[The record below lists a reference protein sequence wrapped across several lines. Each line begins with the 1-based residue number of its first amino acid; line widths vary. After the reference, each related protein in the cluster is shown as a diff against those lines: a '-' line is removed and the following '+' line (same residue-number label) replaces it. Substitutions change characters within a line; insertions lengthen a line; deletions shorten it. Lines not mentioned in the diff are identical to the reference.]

1 MANAELDNN
10 NVDNA
15 VKILQ
20 SGLRIFPDYPV
31 AYLLLGKTYAL
42 MGGYEKAVEC
52 FRRGSDILGTKQTFT
67 HYLTEIDAIRKRRSL
82 FKSTTGAALP
92 RTIKAPVN
100 PAEET
105 GLFQQ
110 EKKTKSVQELTS
122 SIDEKLEHLAKE
134 ISKAKISVPNQPPAK
149 EKDFLEQLTNDSM
162 LISETLAKIYL
173 AQNEYN
179 EAIKVYE
186 KLIKKDSLKSEYY
199 SGKIIEIRAKINS

>member
-1 MANAELDNN
+1 MANTELDNN

-42 MGGYEKAVEC
+42 MGGYEKAMEC
-52 FRRGSDILGTKQTFT
+52 FKRGSDILGIKETYN
-67 HYLTEIDAIRKRRSL
+67 HYLTEIDTIRKRRTL
-82 FKSTTGAALP
+82 FKSTNGNTFPGVV
-92 RTIKAPVN
+92 KSPVKPQDEN
-100 PAEET
+100 S
-105 GLFQQ
+105 LFQQ
-110 EKKTKSVQELTS
+110 EKKLTSVQELTS
-122 SIDEKLEHLAKE
+122 SIDNKLEQLAKE
-134 ISKAKISVPNQPPAK
+134 ISKAKISTTNKPPSK
-149 EKDFLEQLTNDSM
+149 ENDFLEQLTNDSM

-186 KLIKKDSLKSEYY
+186 KLIKKDSGKQTYY
-199 SGKIIEIRAKINS
+199 TGKINEIRAKINS